1 MMFPLKQQTYIHE
14 TETERT
20 KRTQA
25 NDVVTW
31 KMSGPA
37 IINVVARIA
46 VVGEAGTEAELDAKF
61 PNRVGLR
68 APNAC
73 DPSGTELHR
82 HAAETLL
89 ADPAADAV
97 RSLQDHQVLYAVL
110 GQHLRRRDTF
120 KSPMRLSSVCALRG
134 TIRNDADRSK

>member
-1 MMFPLKQQTYIHE
+1 MYESAAIPLGMMFPLKQQTYIHE

-46 VVGEAGTEAELDAKF
+46 VVGEAGAELELSGEF
-61 PNRVGLR
+61 PNGVGLL
-68 APNAC
+68 AADAS

-82 HAAETLL
+82 HAAEALF

-97 RSLQDHQVLYAVL
+97 RGLQDHQVLYAVL
-110 GQHLRRRDTF
+110 GQHLRRSDTF
-120 KSPMRLSSVCALRG
+120 KA
-134 TIRNDADRSK
+134 NQ